1 MANTNKKFKF
11 GYGNE
16 ERIQAAVDAGKFD
29 GGDLI
34 LTKNTHRF
42 AFIDTTTNELFFTKA
57 QIETFD
63 SMENA
68 IAYTATEQAYNGE
81 IIPIKI
87 DDKYRTYR
95 LQPTSNGYELESLE
109 QVQKAYVQIIDEFP
123 TENQEAGVIYI
134 VGSTGKI
141 WNGSEYLTVFEDLQ
155 PIRDELN
162 KKAPIDSPEFT
173 GKVTIEGVEVSTV
186 ESVDSKLRLSEPY
199 ITGRELVANGYGLII
214 DALDDNTNRA
224 TYYTS
229 GQKKYID
236 FPSGYS
242 VVGGAVDNNVFS
254 SSIVM
259 NSGNVNIIQGGSDGD
274 GAVSEADIVVNGG
287 TVKSIVGGGYPNLEY
302 SGKAN
307 HTGCVRITVNNIE
320 GTPSIFGGGYSYASV
335 GNVVINIKG
344 GNYDY
349 VTAAGS
355 NGSVGY
361 GRVNVDGGIINV
373 LQGTNHGY
381 IGFANLY
388 VNDGIVK
395 SLYAGMEPGDD
406 NIGSFGRVHIG
417 INNGTVEHVYKGQNN
432 DTSDYSNNYLSGYY
446 YDGLVPDDEAT
457 ILGLDKKEQTTATVE
472 DVAGSKQE
480 AVTESKNYVDSV
492 LTIKE
497 F

>member
-1 MANTNKKFKF
+1 MH
-11 GYGNE
+11 G
-16 ERIQAAVDAGKFD
+16 
-29 GGDLI
+29 
-34 LTKNTHRF
+34 
-42 AFIDTTTNELFFTKA
+42 
-57 QIETFD
+57 
-63 SMENA
+63 
-68 IAYTATEQAYNGE
+68 
-81 IIPIKI
+81 IIP
-87 DDKYRTYR
+87 
-95 LQPTSNGYELESLE
+95 SNNSYD
-109 QVQKAYVQIIDEFP
+109 AIIIFGFLDNHFI
-123 TENQEAGVIYI
+123 VII
-134 VGSTGKI
+134 LK
-141 WNGSEYLTVFEDLQ
+141 E
-155 PIRDELN
+155 
-162 KKAPIDSPEFT
+162 
-173 GKVTIEGVEVSTV
+173 
-186 ESVDSKLRLSEPY
+186 
-199 ITGRELVANGYGLII
+199 
-214 DALDDNTNRA
+214 
-224 TYYTS
+224 
-229 GQKKYID
+229 
-236 FPSGYS
+236 
-242 VVGGAVDNNVFS
+242 
-254 SSIVM
+254 IVM

-335 GNVVINIKG
+335 GNVVINIKD

-417 INNGTVEHVYKGQNN
+417 INNGTVEHAYKGQNK